1 MRLCLNRENNRF
13 SDTESVWSLLFICGY
28 LKTTSFMPDRS
39 VGQQTMPLIITN
51 EETKEIFVD
60 QCIKELVNNRFK
72 GELC

>member
-1 MRLCLNRENNRF
+1 M
-13 SDTESVWSLLFICGY
+13 T
-28 LKTTSFMPDRS
+28 DRS